1 MNREEKVTE
10 VAALQA
16 RFRRAK
22 VALITHATGLDVATV
37 MKLRRELK
45 RAGGEFKIAKN
56 TLTRLALK
64 DTEFAK
70 LEELLSGPTGLVFG
84 YEDPVAVTKVLV
96 DFAKDHD
103 KVSIR
108 AGVIER
114 NLLEPAEV
122 DQLAK
127 MPSKEVV
134 LAQLLAVMQ
143 APATNLVRLLQEP
156 GARMARVLDA
166 VRSRL
171 EGNA

>member
-1 MNREEKVTE
+1 MNREQKAAE
-10 VAALQA
+10 VADLQS
-16 RFRRAK
+16 RFQRAT
-22 VALITHATGLDVATV
+22 VALVTHASGLNVAKV
-37 MKLRRELK
+37 MKLRRDLK
-45 RAGGEFKIAKN
+45 SAGGEFKIAKN

-70 LEELLSGPTGLVFG
+70 LEELLRGPTGLVFG
-84 YEDPVAVTKVLV
+84 YDDPVAVTKIVV
-96 DFAKDHD
+96 NFAKDND

-108 AGVIER
+108 AGLLER

-143 APATNLVRLLQEP
+143 APATQLVRTLQEP
-156 GARMARVLDA
+156 GARMARILDA
-166 VRSRL
+166 IRSRL